1 MGNTSS
7 NATMKAHK
15 HRGTHRHR
23 GTHKHGD
30 RTCTRRH
37 RRTKYR
43 HGTRTRFGR
52 RYRGG
57 THSRLRH
64 STSANPDGIPL
75 NSSPP
80 YPLKIGSRKSK
91 HRSES
96 SLRDKLLR
104 ENAIKRRKEAEK
116 EEKRAKSIAKD
127 RKEGFVPVATKPG
140 SRFTVADKKHK
151 KYPIMESLAE
161 E

>member
-1 MGNTSS
+1 
-7 NATMKAHK
+7 
-15 HRGTHRHR
+15 
-23 GTHKHGD
+23 
-30 RTCTRRH
+30 
-37 RRTKYR
+37 
-43 HGTRTRFGR
+43 
-52 RYRGG
+52 
-57 THSRLRH
+57 
-64 STSANPDGIPL
+64 L

-96 SLRDKLLR
+96 SLTESSLRKNLLR
-104 ENAIKRRKEAEK
+104 ENAIKRRKEEEK

-151 KYPIMESLAE
+151 KSPIMESLAE